1 MEVLPKK
8 AQNMVIV
15 YSVVAL
21 VGGLISCVLLWP
33 YGAAIALLSIRF
45 TGSLLVIAAA
55 VLVHMRASDRAET
68 SNERAVFFDQT
79 QKLQT
84 RESR

>member
-33 YGAAIALLSIRF
+33 YGAAIALLSIPF
-45 TGSLLVIAAA
+45 AGSLLALAAA
-55 VLVHMRASDRAET
+55 VLIYMRASDKTDT
-68 SNERAVFFDQT
+68 SNDRAVYIDQT

-84 RESR
+84 TRAE

>member
-1 MEVLPKK
+1 MVL
-8 AQNMVIV
+8 V
-15 YSVVAL
+15 YSVIAL

-33 YGAAIALLSIRF
+33 YGAVIALLSIPF
-45 TGSLLVIAAA
+45 AGSLLVIAAA
-55 VLVHMRASDRAET
+55 VLVYMRASDRAET
-68 SNERAVFFDQT
+68 SNERAVLFDQT